1 MQFFQRCRLA
11 VLVEGAVEAEAVG
24 AADEFV
30 KVGDEVVAQRLPDVG
45 RADGGG
51 VLPHQVVKLCLR
63 QRGDDLF
70 FVVKMPVDSAAGHF
84 GLARDGA
91 QRGLGVALFVKED
104 EGGFQDVVSGL
115 FGFSF
120 GSARDS

>member
-1 MQFFQRCRLA
+1 M
-11 VLVEGAVEAEAVG
+11 
-24 AADEFV
+24 

-70 FVVKMPVDSAAGHF
+70 FVVKMPVDGAAGHF
-84 GLARDGA
+84 GLARDVA
-91 QRGLGVALFVKED
+91 QAGLDVTLFVEED
-104 EGGFQDVVSGL
+104 EGGF
-115 FGFSF
+115 
-120 GSARDS
+120 